1 MKTSMLAAVAGTVV
15 ALAAVPA
22 AAQSISQPGLY
33 GTLGYAFVDG
43 GSAANFGAIAGRV
56 GARVHPN
63 FGLEADAAFG
73 VDGDSQQVGTVN
85 VKTKLTHSFAA
96 YGVGFLPVAPNF
108 DLLARVGYGTSKIR
122 AKSGAISASSS
133 EESWNYGVGAQYSF
147 DGKNGVR
154 GDYTRYDF
162 NNGGGNA
169 DVWAVS
175 YVRKF

>member
-96 YGVGFLPVAPNF
+96 YGVGFLPVAPNA
-108 DLLARVGYGTSKIR
+108 DLFARIGYG
-122 AKSGAISASSS
+122 KSEGKVSVPGASASGDGN
-133 EESWNYGVGAQYSF
+133 SWNYGVGGQYFF
-147 DGKNGVR
+147 DDKNGVR
-154 GDYTRYDF
+154 ADYTYHDF
-162 NNGGGNA
+162 KDDGGKAN
-169 DVWAVS
+169 VWSVG

>member
-43 GSAANFGAIAGRV
+43 GSAANFGAIEGRL
-56 GARVHPN
+56 GARIHPN
-63 FGLEADAAFG
+63 FGIEADAAFG
-73 VDGDSQQVGTVN
+73 VDGDKETISGVTV
-85 VKTKLTHSFAA
+85 KSKLTHSFSA
-96 YGVGFLPVAPNF
+96 YGVGFLPLAPNF
-108 DLLARVGYGTSKIR
+108 DLLARVGYGTTKVR
-122 AKSGAISASSS
+122 ATSGVITVRDS

-147 DGKNGVR
+147 DEKNGVR

-169 DVWAVS
+169 DVWAIS